1 MKIISYNIHTGTD
14 KDKNRTLRQMA
25 KYLKIQNCDIICLQ
39 EVLYSQYRML
49 KFYLQMD
56 GSFAEN
62 VSDKQY
68 GICIFSKYKILVRNH
83 VFLTSKKEQRGFAHI
98 KVKIEGDRYLNVIN
112 THLGLDKYERVKQ
125 INEILDFISI
135 NLEGNIEDLAGNIV
149 CGDFNEKNIF
159 ISIFNDSAVYT
170 NNQSIATFE
179 KSNARIDYILVDKS
193 LGIYKYKLDK
203 INLSDHYPI
212 IVDIKL
218 N

>member
-25 KYLKIQNCDIICLQ
+25 KYLKSQNCDIICLQ

-112 THLGLDKYERVKQ
+112 THLGLDKDERVKQ